1 LIAYLQIQRF
11 YVRTLG
17 LEDHPDPVVVTKN
30 KTVLDLN
37 LAAAKRRVDAEMSA
51 RDAKAS
57 LMGGIFREWDAKE
70 FRQAQRD
77 WLDFAVDFSDVV
89 EPDEQHSAWVD
100 LSKHPD
106 PIATYRAMLEAIPHS
121 NGGLSPTKWLSKL
134 AAKRNDASL
143 NAVFDAQVFLSDIP
157 IHQIEPIT
165 FDQAARLEFLGY
177 STCGKALDIPLDV
190 LQRQFGGHAL
200 TIWNALRGQVNQAV
214 QAIYPEKSAAD
225 RTYFPAP
232 VEDIVVVDNSLL
244 KLANRL
250 ASRLQGNDLFG
261 ATMKL
266 ILEFEDRDPTIAE
279 RTFTKPLH
287 DRRSLYFASKRLYDS
302 LNNEQ
307 PVAAIRISLPELH
320 HKVHHQESF
329 DQLEL
334 RQKLQRADTVVK
346 CVRKSYG
353 DAAIK
358 IAGDVQVPRRQLVLK
373 EWRNATGWN

>member
-1 LIAYLQIQRF
+1 LIAFLQIQRF

-17 LEDHPDPVVVTKN
+17 LEDHPDPVIVTKD
-30 KTVLDLN
+30 KAVLDLN
-37 LAAAKRRVDAEMSA
+37 IAAEQRRVNAEMST

-57 LMGGIFREWDAKE
+57 LMGGV
-70 FRQAQRD
+70 FRQWEPECYSCAQHA
-77 WLDFAVDFSDVV
+77 WLDLAVDFSDVV

-100 LSKHPD
+100 LSIHPD
-106 PIATYRAMLEAIPHS
+106 PIATYRAMLEAIPYS
-121 NGGLSPTKWLSKL
+121 KGGLSPTKWLSKL
-134 AAKRNDASL
+134 AAKRNDAAL
-143 NAVFDAQVFLSDIP
+143 DAVFDPQAFLHGIP

-165 FDQAARLEFLGY
+165 FEQAAKLEFLGY
-177 STCGKALDIPLDV
+177 TTCGKALDIPLDV
-190 LQRQFGGHAL
+190 LHRQFGGHAV

-225 RTYFPAP
+225 RIYFANP
-232 VEDIVVVDNSLL
+232 VEDMAVVENTLL
-244 KLANRL
+244 KLANQL
-250 ASRLQGNDLFG
+250 ASRLLGNDLFG

-266 ILEFEDRDPTIAE
+266 TLEFEDQDPTIAE

-334 RQKLQRADTVVK
+334 REKLQRADTAIR

-353 DAAIK
+353 DASIK
-358 IAGDVQVPRRQLVLK
+358 IAGDIQVPRRQLVLK